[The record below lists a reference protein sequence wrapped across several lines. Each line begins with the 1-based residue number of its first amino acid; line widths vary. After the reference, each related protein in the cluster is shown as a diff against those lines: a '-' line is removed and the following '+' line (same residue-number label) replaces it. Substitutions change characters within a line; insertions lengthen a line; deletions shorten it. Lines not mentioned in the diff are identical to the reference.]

1 MNNTTNLSSLIWSHE
16 NITKR
21 FQQMK
26 KFLRGLLGET
36 RNILDGGGTVLL
48 SNLQYY
54 ENLKQALLE
63 LKKDPIYKIHYWDFT
78 PYNSVTAERKRDEGE
93 IYSPE
98 IRRCFDVNDDIFCT
112 DLIISLEHSTKNSH
126 RELYIRK
133 ITWTSLIAPDY
144 LVETQTPSEQRDAS
158 PKNFFLKTSGQYS
171 FDKNIYY
178 LVGTDGLRAD
188 YMQYDVFGYYNLI
201 KEKFDRL

>member
-1 MNNTTNLSSLIWSHE
+1 
-16 NITKR
+16 
-21 FQQMK
+21 MK

-36 RNILDGGGTVLL
+36 RNILDGGGTVSL

-63 LKKDPIYKIHYWDFT
+63 LKKDPIYKIHYWEFT
-78 PYNSVTAERKRDEGE
+78 PYNSVTAERKRDEEE

-98 IRRCFDVNDDIFCT
+98 IRRCFEVNDDIFHT
-112 DLIISLEHSTKNSH
+112 RLIVSLEHSTTNKH

-133 ITWTSLIAPDY
+133 FKSSIATDY
-144 LVETQTPSEQRDAS
+144 LIETQTPAEKRDIS
-158 PKNFFLKTSGQYS
+158 CKSNPMIFLFRRSGQYS
-171 FDKNIYY
+171 KDKNIYY
-178 LVGTDGLRAD
+178 LIGSDGLSAD

-201 KEKFDRL
+201 KEKFDYL